1 MAAGINERI
10 WLEWLV
16 KVRIIIITILLAI
29 ELAIVTLTTTNVNRQ
44 LFVLVILGWYV
55 FAGLHLY
62 VFLHRKS
69 EWQMQSKLQVV
80 TDLCFTTAVIYV
92 TGGIDTT
99 FVFLYPIIIIVASH
113 PAVGNLGLP
122 HRRHLFCAASA
133 QPWSSPTST

>member
-1 MAAGINERI
+1 MAVGINEGI

-29 ELAIVTLTTTNVNRQ
+29 ELAIVTLTTTNVDRQ

-55 FAGLHLY
+55 LAGLHLY
-62 VFLHRKS
+62 VFLHRKNQ
-69 EWQMQSKLQVV
+69 WQMQSKLQVI

-92 TGGIDTT
+92 TGGIDTS
-99 FVFLYPIIIIVASH
+99 FVFLYPLIIIVATTLLSE
-113 PAVGNLGLP
+113 AWAYLTAGMSFVLL
-122 HRRHLFCAASA
+122 RR